1 MVSKLGLV
9 WVVGDQGGG
18 GGGWRG
24 GVGGKRRY
32 IRVLQRLTRI
42 DVVSIMFFSVIF
54 CFFISP
60 FVVDSPP
67 NKSHFTF
74 VMFGLPAESA
84 CSMSVPMLLTVR
96 WRNQPL
102 RVGRRRKQRFLINGF
117 NAYSTPVRTLKRFK
131 IKKKK
136 KETDLR
142 SFAFGLL
149 GFLFCCCCSEGRF
162 VVFLGAADRFR
173 GPLPCHPSK
182 LCKTA
187 CRLVSSVSRV
197 ISWRNSSQNPSP
209 ILTDGWLFSTQPVLN
224 IEDLIFGESIP
235 LRLVGPVIL
244 HDRWGGL
251 EEGGSVCRTW
261 HVTLLVKWSGG
272 VGGA

>member
-1 MVSKLGLV
+1 
-9 WVVGDQGGG
+9 
-18 GGGWRG
+18 
-24 GVGGKRRY
+24 
-32 IRVLQRLTRI
+32 
-42 DVVSIMFFSVIF
+42 
-54 CFFISP
+54 
-60 FVVDSPP
+60 
-67 NKSHFTF
+67 
-74 VMFGLPAESA
+74 
-84 CSMSVPMLLTVR
+84 MLLAVR

-131 IKKKK
+131 IKKR
-136 KETDLR
+136 KEEKEKDLR

-149 GFLFCCCCSEGRF
+149 GFLFCCCCFGGRF

-187 CRLVSSVSRV
+187 CRLISSVSRV

-209 ILTDGWLFSTQPVLN
+209 ILTDGWLFSTQPVLD

-261 HVTLLVKWSGG
+261 HVTLLVKWSRG
-272 VGGA
+272 VGGAWTSVAWGKGTASVPSVSVPFTDPGRFCFCSSHICNSHVTAIAISSFLAKFVFVVVFA